1 MIVNVE
7 ITVFT
12 PTYNRAYIINRLYE
26 SLQRQEIHNFE
37 WLVVDDGSVD
47 ETEELF
53 RTWMNNESK
62 FPIRYYKKK
71 NGGKC
76 RAINFALDLA
86 QGKLFFVVDSDD
98 YLTDDA
104 LKKIIAWEKSL
115 PKDEKYC
122 GVAGNLG
129 MSSNFTPNT
138 LFETDYYDGT
148 LLDRY
153 RNIDGERALAFF
165 TEIHKKYRYPEYS
178 GEKFMTEAVIYNRMA
193 NDGYK
198 MRFYNDIVWIY
209 EYRSDGLTKAGNS
222 LFLNNPRGYGLWLKE
237 KALFMNFS
245 LIKRIKMYY
254 TFSCDLIGKYST
266 KVIAECIGAPVVMI
280 RALISIHTLG
290 ALIRRKRQSK
300 ALVEVAHN
308 SVGLNG
314 KIETKSELYML
325 LEEQRLWTS
334 QLEAIKKVL
343 EEIIRRVSYVEK
355 LFAIKRVGSITI
367 AGFIAEVGDIRRFDS
382 PKQIQHKGRTRIS
395 KRGRRKHRK
404 IWYQVMVSLL
414 ARNKEFRGIYDHY
427 VICVKNP
434 LKR

>member
-86 QGKLFFVVDSDD
+86 KGKLFFVVDSDD

-266 KVIAECIGAPVVMI
+266 KVIAECIGAPVAMI

-290 ALIRRKRQSK
+290 ALIRRKR
-300 ALVEVAHN
+300 
-308 SVGLNG
+308 
-314 KIETKSELYML
+314 
-325 LEEQRLWTS
+325 
-334 QLEAIKKVL
+334 
-343 EEIIRRVSYVEK
+343 
-355 LFAIKRVGSITI
+355 
-367 AGFIAEVGDIRRFDS
+367 
-382 PKQIQHKGRTRIS
+382 
-395 KRGRRKHRK
+395 
-404 IWYQVMVSLL
+404 
-414 ARNKEFRGIYDHY
+414 
-427 VICVKNP
+427 
-434 LKR
+434 